1 MKRILLIFLAVVCCY
16 TFALSQGTA
25 PKANRVSCYS
35 KNRDK
40 GITLYK
46 QGKCAEAK
54 KWFNAANNCPDKPQT
69 NDIATWLN
77 KCNNCKKQTDTNKKP
92 SDNNKKPV
100 NKPINKDSE
109 WAKKSYMD
117 ITYIDFG
124 STDVNGVTEIEFGDN
139 LYSDLKYL
147 ATRIQYNSL
156 ADVEKESSLYIAI
169 YDPNGDLL
177 TGTSSPSGY
186 TYSTDVV
193 VETGSYN
200 TLTIPG
206 WGNNSGNIY
215 RNGTY
220 QMKIFSSYGI
230 ELYRKSIYIRPAVVE
245 ETPAPTNSFGFYGTS
260 RSYPNSA
267 TGLKYLRDDVSEK
280 GGFRTGA
287 ISVNGKGVIIRG
299 NNGYA
304 YTGIP
309 TNLADKIKSLNKDD
323 SKIED
328 IFMSPNGEYYGV
340 IYDSYGYFAHTLQSM
355 LDKLKEYNTNKEDI
369 ISVSVNNNG
378 DFIIITNKH
387 LYASNTNDYNAMI
400 AAKDKYG
407 YIYSACTTEEGVIF
421 CCERGVYYSNI
432 PTILE
437 TKLKSLSWKPKVVKF
452 TDYGTFIITDGEN
465 TYSYQM

>member
-1 MKRILLIFLAVVCCY
+1 MKKVLLILLSVICCY
-16 TFALSQGTA
+16 TFALSQGTS
-25 PKANRVSCYS
+25 PKSNKVSCYS
-35 KNRDK
+35 KNRSK
-40 GITLYK
+40 GIALYNK
-46 QGKCAEAK
+46 GQCTEAK
-54 KWFNAANNCPDKPQT
+54 KWFNAAKDCPDKPQK
-69 NDIATWLN
+69 NDISTWLS
-77 KCNNCKKQTDTNKKP
+77 KCNNCKKTTKEPNKNPNNNVKP
-92 SDNNKKPV
+92 T
-100 NKPINKDSE
+100 KPINKESE
-109 WAKKSYMD
+109 WAKKSYMN
-117 ITYIDFG
+117 ITHLYFG
-124 STDVNGVTEIEFGDN
+124 STDMEGNIEIDFGETLYSNLQYLATEIEYDG
-139 LYSDLKYL
+139 
-147 ATRIQYNSL
+147 L
-156 ADVEKESSLYIAI
+156 ADVEKNTTLYIAI
-169 YDPNGDLL
+169 YDPDGNLL
-177 TGTSSPSGY
+177 TGTGSPSGY
-186 TYSTDVV
+186 TYATDIV
-193 VETGSYN
+193 VETGSFN
-200 TLTIPG
+200 LVTISG
-206 WGNNSGNIY
+206 WGNSKGTVYRSGNYLI
-215 RNGTY
+215 
-220 QMKIFSSYGI
+220 KIFSSYGYEI
-230 ELYRKSIYIRPAVVE
+230 AHSYVYIHPAVVVE
-245 ETPAPTNSFGFYGTS
+245 KPTETTGSFGFYGTS

-287 ISVNGKGVIIRG
+287 LSVNGKGVIIRG

-400 AAKDKYG
+400 AAKEKYG

-437 TKLKSLSWKPKVVKF
+437 TKLKSLSWRPKIIKF
-452 TDYGTFIITDGEN
+452 TDYGTFIITNGES
-465 TYSYQM
+465 TYTYQM